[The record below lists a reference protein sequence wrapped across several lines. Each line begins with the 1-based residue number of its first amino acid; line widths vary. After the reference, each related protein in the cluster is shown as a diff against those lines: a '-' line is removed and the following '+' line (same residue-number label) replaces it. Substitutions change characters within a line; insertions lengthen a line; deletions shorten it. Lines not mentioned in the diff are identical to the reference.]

1 MLASAHAKCAMLLN
15 LNDAKCIL
23 AWWQVYPERHT
34 LVLKGVAQL
43 QPQFAPAIKAAWHLI
58 ALEAPRG

>member
-1 MLASAHAKCAMLLN
+1 MLLN

-43 QPQFAPAIKAAWHLI
+43 QPQFGPAIKAAWHLI